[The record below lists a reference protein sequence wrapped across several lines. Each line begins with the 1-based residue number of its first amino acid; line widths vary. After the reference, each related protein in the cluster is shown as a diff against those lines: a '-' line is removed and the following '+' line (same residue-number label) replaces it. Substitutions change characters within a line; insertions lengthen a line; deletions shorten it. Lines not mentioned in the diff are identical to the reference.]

1 MKKNAK
7 VSAFTLLLLLTLTEV
22 VRGAYETECSDGYYL
37 YGGYACYTCSEG
49 KWHNFP
55 FRC

>member
-7 VSAFTLLLLLTLTEV
+7 VSAISLLLLLTLTEV